1 MRRVFIV
8 RKDLHMSS
16 GKLAAQIA
24 HCAEA
29 YWTNMLKDNYV
40 GYVAATM
47 PKYQGELGDVI
58 INTRMPNK
66 IYNDYINGRF
76 IKTICQARNKNHL
89 LKAGELANE
98 LGLIE
103 GKDYGFIYDACFTE
117 LTPEEDDGTCLTCF
131 WTAPLED
138 DIAHAISK
146 KYHLYTDSRKQS
158 ND

>member
-16 GKLAAQIA
+16 GKLAAQVA

-29 YWTNMLKDNYV
+29 YWTNMLKDNYI
-40 GYVAATM
+40 GYITGVRPQHLAD
-47 PKYQGELGDVI
+47 LGNVI
-58 INTRMPNK
+58 ISTKMSK
-66 IYNDYINGRF
+66 DIYDKYINGRF

-89 LKAGELANE
+89 LKAGELAKE
-98 LGLIE
+98 LKLIE

-138 DIAHAISK
+138 DVAHAISK

>member
-8 RKDLHMSS
+8 RKDLYMSS
-16 GKLAAQIA
+16 GKLAAQVA

-29 YWTNMLKDNYV
+29 YWTNMLKDNYI
-40 GYVAATM
+40 GYITGASPQHLAD
-47 PKYQGELGDVI
+47 LGDVI
-58 INTRMPNK
+58 ISTKMSK
-66 IYNDYINGRF
+66 DIYDKYINGRF

-117 LTPEEDDGTCLTCF
+117 LIPEEDDGTCLTCF

>member
-16 GKLAAQIA
+16 GKLAAQVA

-29 YWTNMLKDNYV
+29 YWTNMLKDNYI
-40 GYVAATM
+40 GYITGVSPQHLAD
-47 PKYQGELGDVI
+47 LGDVI
-58 INTRMPNK
+58 ISTKMSK
-66 IYNDYINGRF
+66 DIYDKYINGRF

-138 DIAHAISK
+138 DIAHTISK